1 MVVVAVDKV
10 MIKESYY
17 YYYYQVG
24 PVTRRVI
31 SHARVS
37 ATKLMDC
44 RAAERALQFVNSS
57 SRTTVQFQFSSVRLL

>member
-37 ATKLMDC
+37 VTKLIGC
-44 RAAERALQFVNSS
+44 RAAERAAVRELQFAHCSS
-57 SRTTVQFQFSSVRLL
+57 VQFRSVRLL